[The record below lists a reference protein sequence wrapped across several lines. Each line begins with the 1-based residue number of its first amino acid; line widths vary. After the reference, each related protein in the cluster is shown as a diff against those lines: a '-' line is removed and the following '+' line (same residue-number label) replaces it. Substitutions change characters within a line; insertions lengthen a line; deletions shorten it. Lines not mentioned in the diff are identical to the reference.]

1 MNYPS
6 VMTQVNTPHGY
17 ISVNATLSP
26 SSLSSSSTS
35 SIMTMDSSSSS
46 SSSSDVG
53 PSDDEDDDAYVEKK
67 TLPLLSPSFASYEFK
82 ATVEAPVSGLYGI
95 RRKIIL
101 KPLSSTTTSHE
112 EAWLDIN
119 TIMVNGIFAV
129 VTTTYTGN
137 TTTATDTIIVDPKNA
152 NQLRHQKTKEYIFL
166 RLDPRRG
173 GQREDSSST
182 ISSHVISAL
191 YSRRRDNDNV
201 NINAKIKN
209 DNDALSSFDSTKHNR
224 HLGLDNISPF
234 PLPTY
239 RGTVLQPVDRVSQGD
254 GLFLYG
260 KDGYML
266 LGFDTDHVKLPSY
279 ISQIRIRRHGYPG
292 WEETESEFLGYS
304 DTDPIYLPL
313 EGGTAKRGL
322 GRVGI
327 DDAGKLYCIELSLCL
342 GFLISDY
349 F

>member
-35 SIMTMDSSSSS
+35 SIMTMDSSSS

-129 VTTTYTGN
+129 VTTTNTGN
-137 TTTATDTIIVDPKNA
+137 ATTAADTIIVDPKNA
-152 NQLRHQKTKEYIFL
+152 DQLRHQKTKEYIFL

>member
-35 SIMTMDSSSSS
+35 SKMTMDSISS

-67 TLPLLSPSFASYEFK
+67 ALPLLSPSFASYEFK

-129 VTTTYTGN
+129 VTTTNTGN
-137 TTTATDTIIVDPKNA
+137 TTTVTDNIIVDPKNA
-152 NQLRHQKTKEYIFL
+152 NH
-166 RLDPRRG
+166 
-173 GQREDSSST
+173 
-182 ISSHVISAL
+182 
-191 YSRRRDNDNV
+191 
-201 NINAKIKN
+201 
-209 DNDALSSFDSTKHNR
+209 LSSRQFIGN
-224 HLGLDNISPF
+224 
-234 PLPTY
+234 
-239 RGTVLQPVDRVSQGD
+239 
-254 GLFLYG
+254 
-260 KDGYML
+260 
-266 LGFDTDHVKLPSY
+266 
-279 ISQIRIRRHGYPG
+279 
-292 WEETESEFLGYS
+292 
-304 DTDPIYLPL
+304 
-313 EGGTAKRGL
+313 
-322 GRVGI
+322 
-327 DDAGKLYCIELSLCL
+327 
-342 GFLISDY
+342 
-349 F
+349 